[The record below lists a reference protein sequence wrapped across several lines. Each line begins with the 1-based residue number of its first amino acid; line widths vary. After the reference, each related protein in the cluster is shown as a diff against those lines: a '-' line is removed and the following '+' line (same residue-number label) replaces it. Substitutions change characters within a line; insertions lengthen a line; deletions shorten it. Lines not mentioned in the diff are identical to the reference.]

1 MSTNSKNNK
10 ENDSDVKKQNQDLP
24 NMPASSDKINKE
36 EPAKKQI
43 QDASKL
49 QKDGKMENTEENK
62 K

>member
-1 MSTNSKNNK
+1 
-10 ENDSDVKKQNQDLP
+10 
-24 NMPASSDKINKE
+24 MPASSDKINKE

-43 QDASKL
+43 RDASKL